1 MKAIFA
7 VTVLALLLAGCASGG
22 APSGTSSSPTSTPS
36 QPTPSTSP
44 AVSLASASNCTVSV
58 EGSDALVNYQG
69 QSAGSLCSGAVST
82 GISLPG
88 DSSSYSYLSL
98 PDNPKETVVCQL
110 RAASDGTTATVM
122 DTGGELVGENLCAYI
137 LQY

>member
-69 QSAGSLCSGAVST
+69 ASAGSLCSGAAST

-98 PDNPKETVVCQL
+98 PDNPKEAVVCQL

-122 DTGGELVGENLCAYI
+122 DTGGELVGENLCAYM